1 MWVVY
6 IVMGGEVLVLSYF
19 KVRYHSGLALSAGF
33 YHLGPRCDK
42 RNAQNP
48 LPQNTSSYQPLKSII
63 RDCLLV
69 LEDIY
74 TPKIHLLK

>member
-42 RNAQNP
+42 RNAP
-48 LPQNTSSYQPLKSII
+48 KSPPSKY
-63 RDCLLV
+63 LFLSAF
-69 LEDIY
+69 E
-74 TPKIHLLK
+74 IHY